1 MKRVVKATSVQQEEF
16 LKHAKKIYAKSKE
29 LLDAIENAPDEVTSE
44 LDISDLYDVLIE
56 DIPSI
61 AFAIKTANK
70 AKAADRP
77 DFMW

>member
-16 LKHAKKIYAKSKE
+16 LKHARKICSKSKE
-29 LLDAIENAPDEVTSE
+29 LIDAIENAPDEVTSE

-56 DIPSI
+56 AVPSI
-61 AFAIKTANK
+61 AFAIKTVNK